1 MTAVQAS
8 SIPRQLLIFMTVFV
22 IVMAAGGLMLVLTV
36 TAAYDESNASAKGG
50 IAELTRCYA
59 LLERV
64 SNAEDALQRIVRLKD
79 PDALE
84 HAMKDIEAQRAEITG
99 LLTSMGSAGGAIR
112 AEYEKAIG
120 AERQVTEAV
129 LKGDGGTANDLFMEV
144 ASPYYESVKRGIR
157 AYFTATQEKI
167 TTTMA
172 DDVARGRSRL
182 VTRLSF
188 GGLVGMVLVFSMWR
202 LRRTIVVSLRSLSGT
217 LNDAGGQL
225 ADTSSLVMAGSQ
237 TVSDGANRQAA
248 AIEQTSASL
257 EEIGASASQNAG
269 NAQQAKDLAVKARE
283 AAEVGHHDMQ
293 DMMGAMDGIK
303 ASSGSIAG
311 IIKTIDEIAFQT
323 NLLALNAAVEAAR
336 AGQAGLGFAVVAD
349 EVRGLA
355 QRSATAARETAASVE
370 EVIAR
375 GTRGVEV
382 SVKVARSLE
391 DIVTRT
397 RRVDTL
403 IGDIANASD
412 QQRRGIEQVGRAM
425 ADIERV
431 TQAGAASAQETSATV
446 IQLNAQA
453 ESLRNVV
460 QQLER
465 LSGAGAV

>member
-1 MTAVQAS
+1 MAVQAS
-8 SIPRQLLIFMTVFV
+8 SIPRQLLMFMTVFV
-22 IVMAAGGLMLVLTV
+22 IVMLAGGLMLVLTV
-36 TAAYDESNASAKGG
+36 SAAYDESNRSANGG

-59 LLERV
+59 LLEHV
-64 SNAEDALQRIVRLKD
+64 SNGEDALQRIVRLKD

-84 HAMKDIEAQRAEITG
+84 TAMKDIETQRARIIG
-99 LLTSMGSAGGAIR
+99 LLTSMGSAGGPIR
-112 AEYEKAIG
+112 AEYDRAIA
-120 AERQVTEAV
+120 AERQVTDAV

-144 ASPYYESVKRGIR
+144 ASPHYEAVKRGIR
-157 AYFTATQEKI
+157 GYFTATQQTI
-167 TTTMA
+167 TTTMT

-182 VTRLSF
+182 VSRLSL
-188 GGLVGMVLVFSMWR
+188 GGLVVVILIFGMWR
-202 LRRTIVVSLRSLSGT
+202 LRRIIVVRLRSLSGT
-217 LNDAGGQL
+217 LLDAGGQI

-269 NAQQAKDLAVKARE
+269 NAQQAKDLAVEARR
-283 AAEVGHHDMQ
+283 AAETGHRDMQ

-375 GTRGVEV
+375 GSRGVEV
-382 SVKVARSLE
+382 SAKVARSLE

-403 IGDIANASD
+403 IGDIAQASD
-412 QQRRGIEQVGRAM
+412 QQRRGLEQVGRAM

-431 TQAGAASAQETSATV
+431 TQSGAASAQETSATV

-453 ESLRNVV
+453 EALRNVV
-460 QQLER
+460 QELET
-465 LSGAGAV
+465 LSGADAA